1 MTLKARI
8 LFSMLASLAI
18 VLILALWL
26 SLSSFRDYLET
37 RLESQASE
45 IAHTIGVA
53 LSQQPTLKK
62 NEIAATLQP
71 ILDATAHARIR
82 VADLQGL
89 VLFQHESEPTPVLS
103 EESNFPATLRTFF
116 RQLFPLHPAPGTAEI
131 ITQDWKQQGRVV
143 VESQTE
149 PAYRQLEKAA
159 LQALGIL
166 AAALVIIGLLM
177 TLYLRRMLK
186 PLNTVVEQ
194 AEAITHRRYITQH
207 PLPRPQE
214 LRTLVSAMNHMVE
227 KLQTIFEREARVNEQ
242 LQKLAYEDE
251 LTGLGNRA
259 FFEVVIHSLI
269 QHDNTGQPG
278 TFALI
283 SLPRLKSLNELYGFE
298 AGNRLL
304 TALTDHLKAIRHKM
318 PASLIFR
325 IKGGDFAFVFPSTSP
340 AQAILQLESLQRKW
354 KDTLERMEIDRTV
367 GALHIGMTEY
377 HNDMTV
383 KDVLNAAD
391 EALNTAQRTD
401 SFLYLAPPHRKR
413 NEKHM
418 ADTLPLP
425 SQKAASSSE
434 QQEESPEI
442 SASSQEDRAQRI
454 QKAIEHKQLQLLV
467 QPCLTRERHLPFHLE
482 VLTHLLDEAGRPIPA
497 HLYLPLL
504 PRLKLDSRF
513 DLLVLEY
520 LAESLSR
527 TAVSVPLAINLSPS
541 LFQSLEALNRLISR
555 LAILPCDR
563 LAFEIPEYFI
573 YLWPEQIQR
582 FATAVQDNGGM
593 LGLDHFGYHL
603 GNKHF
608 LQNYPLSYIK
618 LAKGFA
624 TPVRLQDEKT
634 LAYLAS
640 LKDMIDDLDMTL
652 IATGIED
659 MATRDQ
665 FEQLGIQYFMGYDI
679 AQPVPLN
686 QWKP

>member
-26 SLSSFRDYLET
+26 SLSSFRDYLENQ
-37 RLESQASE
+37 LETQASE

-71 ILDATAHARIR
+71 ILDATAHTRIR
-82 VADLQGL
+82 IADLQGL
-89 VLFQHESEPTPVLS
+89 VLFQHASESVS
-103 EESNFPATLRTFF
+103 SSAKSNFPTALRTLF

-131 ITQDWKQQGRVV
+131 ITRDWKQQGRVV

-177 TLYLRRMLK
+177 TLYLRRTLR

-194 AEAITHRRYITQH
+194 AEAITHRRYITQT
-207 PLPRPQE
+207 PLPKPQE
-214 LRTLVSAMNHMVE
+214 LRTLVAAMNHMVE

-242 LQKLAYEDE
+242 LQKLAYEDG

-269 QHDNTGQPG
+269 QHDNTSQPG

-298 AGNRLL
+298 TGNRLL
-304 TALTDHLKAIRHKM
+304 IALTQLLKAIRQKM

-325 IKGGDFAFVFPSTSP
+325 IKGGDFAFVFPSTPP

-354 KDTLERMEIDRTV
+354 KDTLERQGIDRTV
-367 GALHIGMTEY
+367 GALHVGMTEY

-383 KDVLNAAD
+383 EEVLNAAD

-401 SFLYLAPPHRKR
+401 SFLYLAPPHRR
-413 NEKHM
+413 RSEKQISE
-418 ADTLPLP
+418 ALPLP
-425 SQKAASSSE
+425 EQKAASSAE
-434 QQEESPEI
+434 QTEKAVEMAA
-442 SASSQEDRAQRI
+442 SAREDRAQRI
-454 QKAIEHKQLQLLV
+454 QQAIENKQLQLLV
-467 QPCLTRERHLPFHLE
+467 QPCLAKEQSRPLHLE
-482 VLTHLLDEAGRPIPA
+482 VLTQLLDEAGRPIPA
-497 HLYLPLL
+497 HLYMPLL
-504 PRLKLDSRF
+504 PRLKLDTHF

-527 TAVSVPLAINLSPS
+527 TAVSSPLAINLSPS
-541 LFQSLEALNRLISR
+541 VFQSVEALNRLISR

-582 FATAVQDNGGM
+582 FATAVQDNGGI

-608 LQNYPLSYIK
+608 LQNYPLTYIK

-640 LKDMIDDLDMTL
+640 LKDMIDDLDMIL

-686 QWKP
+686 QWKH